1 MWMNQEEKTHDF
13 VLMLQWQAG
22 DLEAFGEIYRLFHGP
37 LKYYVRRIANTP
49 ETADDL
55 LQEIWLKALKEVKR
69 LRSPE
74 AFRVWLYRIAR
85 NEVFQQHRRDRK
97 WQAVEDSIQLS
108 ASEAGEPENETL
120 FTAANAARLH
130 AAMEKLS
137 TEHREVLALRFME
150 SLSYKDIASVMQCDV
165 GTVRSRIHYAKR
177 AVRRILEEK
186 PHDD

>member
-1 MWMNQEEKTHDF
+1 MSLEEKTHDF
-13 VLMLQWQAG
+13 VLVLQWQAG
-22 DLEAFGEIYRLFHGP
+22 DLDAFSEIYRRCQGA
-37 LKYYVRRIANTP
+37 LKYYVRRIADTP

-55 LQEIWLKALKEVKR
+55 LQDIWLKALKEVRR

-74 AFRVWLYRIAR
+74 AFKVWLYRIAR
-85 NEVFQQHRRDRK
+85 NEVFQQHRRVRK
-97 WQAVEDSIQLS
+97 WQAVEETIQFS

-120 FTAANAARLH
+120 FTAVNAARLH
-130 AAMEKLS
+130 AALEKL
-137 TEHREVLALRFME
+137 TIDHREALVLRFME
-150 SLSYKDIASVMQCDV
+150 DLSYKDIASVTQCDV